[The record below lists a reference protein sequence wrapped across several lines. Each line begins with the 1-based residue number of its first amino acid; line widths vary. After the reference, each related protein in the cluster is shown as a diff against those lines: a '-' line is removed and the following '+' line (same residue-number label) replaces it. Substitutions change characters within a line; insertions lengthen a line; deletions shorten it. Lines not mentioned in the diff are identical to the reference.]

1 MTMEETDAL
10 VVVDVQTDFCPGG
23 ALAVP
28 DGDAVVPVINGLTP
42 AFSIVAAT
50 QDWHPAD
57 HISFASQHPGKAPFE
72 QIELDYGAQTLWPD
86 HCVEGTA
93 GADLHPGLDRAR
105 LQMIVRKGFRCM
117 VDSYSAFKE
126 NDRKTETGLAGYLR
140 DRGARH
146 VFVCGLA
153 LDVCVLFSALGA
165 KEAGF
170 DVSLIVDASRGL
182 DIEGSNEKALAEM
195 RAAGVSI
202 CQSGALAP

>member
-105 LQMIVRKGFRCM
+105 LQMIVRKGFRRM
-117 VDSYSAFKE
+117 VDSYSAFQE

-140 DRGARH
+140 ERGARH